1 MHDTSHDAVLAM
13 GLRLSV
19 CLSVTSRYSIESAE
33 RIELVFWRVSFLVSS
48 IRPTLTPTQRVPT
61 ALIRSEQQ
69 LKRV

>member
-13 GLRLSV
+13 DLRLSV

-33 RIELVFWRVSFLVSS
+33 RIELVFLACELSS
-48 IRPTLTPTQRVPT
+48 TRPTLTPTQRVPT